1 MTLSS
6 SEQLLIDIQELPEEA
21 QEIIA
26 DLVAVLKRRYE
37 IEKKSPINVLQLEDQ
52 PFIGMW
58 SDRPETQ
65 NSTQWVRSIRQKH
78 WHQ

>member
-1 MTLSS
+1 MTLFS

-37 IEKKSPINVLQLEDQ
+37 IEQKPPINSLQLEDQ

-65 NSTQWVRSIRQKH
+65 NSTQWVRNIRQQH

>member
-1 MTLSS
+1 MTLFS

-37 IEKKSPINVLQLEDQ
+37 MKKKPPINSLQLEDQ

-78 WHQ
+78 WHR

>member
-37 IEKKSPINVLQLEDQ
+37 IEKKSPINALQLEDQ

-65 NSTQWVRSIRQKH
+65 IKQNN
-78 WHQ
+78 

>member
-1 MTLSS
+1 MTLFS
-6 SEQLLIDIQELPEEA
+6 SEQLLIDIQELQEEA

-37 IEKKSPINVLQLEDQ
+37 IEKKPPINSLQLEDQ

-65 NSTQWVRSIRQKH
+65 NSTQWVRNIRQQH